1 MARKRQSKA
10 TKAGNAL
17 AYLHNTAGRLRAA
30 GEPRNA
36 DRVDIGTDNLT
47 EVLNNSGLEC
57 FCDVDYTSHGH
68 KYSCSCRTGKA
79 KATGL
84 SGVKCRD
91 SQGIFVPVPQCRRT
105 KRKTLPKGLAGV
117 HCRDS
122 EGLFVPVPQCVRK
135 RKSR

>member
-1 MARKRQSKA
+1 MARKRRSKA
-10 TKAGNAL
+10 DRAGDAL
-17 AYLHNTAGRLRAA
+17 TYLHNTASRLRSA
-30 GEPRNA
+30 GEVGNA
-36 DRVDIGTDNLT
+36 DRVDIGTDSLT
-47 EVLNNSGLEC
+47 EVLNNSGLAC

-68 KYSCSCRTGKA
+68 KYSCRCQTGKS

-105 KRKTLPKGLAGV
+105 KRKTVPKGLSGV

-122 EGLFVPVPQCVRK
+122 QGEFVPVPQCRRRK
-135 RKSR
+135 TR